1 MVRGER
7 CDMGRDAVKL
17 TAAEMLLFVCEI
29 VIVNCKNST
38 SHQDKDNSPF
48 KVLVSLLAGSK

>member
-1 MVRGER
+1 VAL
-7 CDMGRDAVKL
+7 GRDAVKL